1 MTLRGHAA
9 SMVRAIFGVRRQ
21 PQPQKIEIHRD
32 LAALEFLAHCR
43 AEAARLKE
51 SVLPPLRAYCDGR
64 HGRPPFDAVASLPLV
79 RHGGG
84 GFDQAS
90 RPLLDA
96 HCYAIAA
103 AAGLDAIDGNIDPP
117 DQSRVMEWQAYELIA
132 GEDVGEANVGH
143 CPSPRPGPDIH
154 VCSAP
159 GTFVGGIDSMQLE
172 LTKRYR
178 RLRAP
183 AERLTLFLLALRVH
197 LPRNGVGRAIY
208 EKVDPGNG
216 AEAKYGIVSVNRVGI
231 VRMEPEAMDE
241 WAWDMEIF
249 DADAALSESPAE
261 IVRGLLAAIELV
273 DPFWPGYCRKNKLTY

>member
-1 MTLRGHAA
+1 ML
-9 SMVRAIFGVRRQ
+9 RAIFGVGRQ

-32 LAALEFLAHCR
+32 LAAREFLAHCR
-43 AEAARLKE
+43 AEAARLKQ

-64 HGRPPFDAVASLPLV
+64 DGRPSFDTVASLPLV

-90 RPLLDA
+90 RTLLDA

-103 AAGLDAIDGNIDPP
+103 AAGLDAIDGNIDPAH
-117 DQSRVMEWQAYELIA
+117 QSEVMEWQAYELVA

-143 CPSPRPGPDIH
+143 CPSPWPEPGIH
-154 VCSAP
+154 VCWAP
-159 GTFVGGIDSMQLE
+159 GSFVGGMPSPQLK

-178 RLRAP
+178 RLHTP

-197 LPRNGVGRAIY
+197 LPGNGVGRAIY
-208 EKVDPGNG
+208 ERVDPGNG
-216 AEAKYGIVSVNRVGI
+216 VGAKHGIVAMNRVGI
-231 VRMEPEAMDE
+231 ARMEPEAMDE
-241 WAWDMEIF
+241 WAEDLEIF

-261 IVRGLLAAIELV
+261 IVRVLLAAIEGV
-273 DPFWPGYCRKNKLTY
+273 DPFWPRYCRHVRLTY